1 MGSSFKRNSL
11 NDDAP
16 DEDYVR
22 DTKLNKVDVEDE
34 MMDFPMQD
42 QTNYYNKNQSK
53 IQLETIETY
62 TNDDDEDPFNLKN

>member
-42 QTNYYNKNQSK
+42 
-53 IQLETIETY
+53 
-62 TNDDDEDPFNLKN
+62 